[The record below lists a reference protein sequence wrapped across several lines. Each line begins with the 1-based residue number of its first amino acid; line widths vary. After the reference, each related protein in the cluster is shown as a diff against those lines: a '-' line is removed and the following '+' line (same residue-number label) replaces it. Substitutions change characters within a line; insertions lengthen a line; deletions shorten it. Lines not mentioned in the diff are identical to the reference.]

1 MRSSPRPDRMV
12 RNPLWGLWSWVGW
25 KGVNER
31 TEWMTGVVGGES
43 EENGDTSTTPRP
55 SDTSGV
61 AFLVGTYSQMVLPIR
76 QGTPVLGR

>member
-1 MRSSPRPDRMV
+1 
-12 RNPLWGLWSWVGW
+12 
-25 KGVNER
+25 
-31 TEWMTGVVGGES
+31 MTGVVGGES